1 MTNNKIYMKD
11 FFKAIVKSFGFSLLT
26 LFFLNL
32 IIFIVTISESEIIQE
47 WTYNLEQGTFLINNV
62 PSGFEFGKIET
73 KGLLLLL
80 FILGLFMKFKSDT
93 LQNAPIST
101 GNISN

>member
-1 MTNNKIYMKD
+1 MKV
-11 FFKAIVKSFGFSLLT
+11 FFKVIIKSFGFSLLT

-32 IIFIVTISESEIIQE
+32 IIFIVTISESKIIQE

-73 KGLLLLL
+73 KSLLLLL
-80 FILGLFMKFKSDT
+80 FILGLFIKFKSDP
-93 LQNAPIST
+93 LQSVPIST
-101 GNISN
+101 ENISN

>member
-1 MTNNKIYMKD
+1 MKD
-11 FFKAIVKSFGFSLLT
+11 FFKTIIKSFGFSLLT

-32 IIFIVTISESEIIQE
+32 IIFILTISESQIIEE
-47 WTYNLEQGTFLINNV
+47 WSYNLEQGTFLINNV

-80 FILGLFMKFKSDT
+80 FILGLFMKFKSDP
-93 LQNAPIST
+93 LQNIPISAE
-101 GNISN
+101 NISN